1 MIFMRRRPLKPWH
14 GVVFFLFIMAV
25 FFLLCVPM
33 QMFWGIYGVAA
44 TEVVI
49 LFISLAFAKIMGFPL
64 KVLFPVRLP
73 GFLPLLGTF
82 LMWVS
87 GYLITMVVML
97 IQYRLFPVRM
107 NQVGNGLNQVIFS
120 VPFLVSVLIVAVL
133 PAICEEAVHRGV
145 ILHTLYPIRR
155 EWLVVLIMGIY
166 FGFFHTDPL
175 RFLPTAILGAIMSY
189 IMLETENMVYSSFF
203 HFINNFLPML
213 LSMAAAGASSTEQ
226 FRQAQEM
233 MVQAETMTIPV
244 ASIGVYMILAA
255 AAPFGFY
262 LGNYLLHYRKGI
274 VKSFIPRQKAWKTI
288 LAIVIPTVVLFGM
301 GILMFVG
308 GILFDPSFHQMMGGY

>member
-1 MIFMRRRPLKPWH
+1 MRRKPLKPWH

>member
-1 MIFMRRRPLKPWH
+1 MRRRPLKPWH